1 KPFIPKP
8 GQFRQG
14 RAVDGP
20 GGFFVVACVIY
31 KTNDATV
38 RVTRRVFAVKRRM
51 SADDVVGVDLQ
62 YGVDVPAERLLLK
75 DQFYGDRT
83 D

>member
-1 KPFIPKP
+1 M
-8 GQFRQG
+8 
-14 RAVDGP
+14 
-20 GGFFVVACVIY
+20 IY